1 MKNAPL
7 ILLGFTLFSIISCTK
22 ESGSNPTPPVVEE
35 VNPPAI
41 TILSIPANNST
52 CEQGF
57 TLNSDESSV
66 SFSWEDAANTD
77 NYEIVVTNIDSQV
90 QINKSNIS
98 GNSTTVTLQKGMPY
112 SWKIISKSLET
123 SATASSELWK
133 FYLAGA
139 GITNYA
145 PFPPTLISPVSGLA
159 VVPNAQ
165 GKITLSW
172 EGNDVDGD
180 ALLYTVFL
188 DTVDGFQTPP
198 QEYQQIASTSL
209 EVDVTADTVYY
220 WRISATDTNNT
231 TASIVYTFRVQ

>member
-77 NYEIVVTNIDSQV
+77 NYEIVVTNLDSQV

-133 FYLAGA
+133 FYLA
-139 GITNYA
+139 
-145 PFPPTLISPVSGLA
+145 
-159 VVPNAQ
+159 
-165 GKITLSW
+165 KIKH
-172 EGNDVDGD
+172 
-180 ALLYTVFL
+180 
-188 DTVDGFQTPP
+188 
-198 QEYQQIASTSL
+198 SL
-209 EVDVTADTVYY
+209 EETV
-220 WRISATDTNNT
+220 
-231 TASIVYTFRVQ
+231 